1 MEAIWYCM
9 RRNTNF
15 SRQTQ
20 LQNYFFIAYQP
31 ERLINPS
38 SNNVSFLYPLKTSEN
53 QMVNTD
59 FNVSGKMIFK
69 LKVQT
74 SKKLFQEIIWHLHKF
89 VLFRGYRSGTLVANE
104 LSYVL
109 NFPSRSTFSTFITY
123 PHYTQHVQLN
133 KNLPYQSAFL
143 VFT

>member
-1 MEAIWYCM
+1 M

-20 LQNYFFIAYQP
+20 LQNYFFIAYEP

-38 SNNVSFLYPLKTSEN
+38 STNVSFLYPLKTSEN

-69 LKVQT
+69 LKVDFEKIV
-74 SKKLFQEIIWHLHKF
+74 SRNHL
-89 VLFRGYRSGTLVANE
+89 
-104 LSYVL
+104 
-109 NFPSRSTFSTFITY
+109 TF
-123 PHYTQHVQLN
+123 
-133 KNLPYQSAFL
+133 A
-143 VFT
+143 